1 MTAFRAAG
9 RSPELEASTKGDD
22 VAEGRNTGVAMWY
35 RDLGEGD
42 ADPLLLLHA
51 FPLNGKMFEPQMEA
65 LSGGRRVIAPDFPGF
80 GRSPRTPA
88 QPDVG
93 YYADCVRGLLD
104 RLEIPRVVLGGV
116 SMGGYVAFEC
126 MRSFPERVSGLVLA
140 NTRPD
145 ADTEEARE
153 TRKEMALRV
162 AREGIGVLVEIQME
176 RLLSHQTRAENG
188 SLVEKVRAIIL
199 ENTPDGAVAA
209 LGAMRERPDSTETLG
224 QIDVPTLV
232 VGGGEDTISSPEV
245 MGEMAS
251 RIPDARHVTLPNVG
265 HLSNL
270 EDPAGFNRAL
280 AEFLESS
287 RTPAAAG

>member
-1 MTAFRAAG
+1 M
-9 RSPELEASTKGDD
+9 PEAINKGAD
-22 VAEGRNTGVAMWY
+22 VAESRSTGLAMWY
-35 RDLGEGD
+35 RDLGAGD

-65 LSGGRRVIAPDFPGF
+65 LSASGRVIAPDFPGF

-93 YYADCVRGLLD
+93 YYAGCVRALLD

-145 ADTEEARE
+145 ADTEEARK

-162 AREGIGVLVEIQME
+162 AQEGIGVLVDLQMG
-176 RLLSHQTRAENG
+176 RLLSERTRAENRDV
-188 SLVEKVRAIIL
+188 VERVEEIIL

-209 LGAMRERPDSTETLG
+209 LGAMRERPDSTHTLG
-224 QIDVPTLV
+224 KIDVPALV
-232 VGGGEDTISSPEV
+232 IGGAEDSISSPEV
-245 MGEMAS
+245 MEEMAGKMP
-251 RIPDARHVTLPNVG
+251 RAHHLTLPGVG
-265 HLSNL
+265 HLSSL
-270 EDPAGFNRAL
+270 EDPEGFNEAL
-280 AEFLESS
+280 
-287 RTPAAAG
+287 T

>member
-1 MTAFRAAG
+1 M
-9 RSPELEASTKGDD
+9 PEASNKGDD
-22 VAEGRNTGVAMWY
+22 VAESRSTGLAMWY
-35 RDLGEGD
+35 RDLGAGD

-51 FPLNGKMFEPQMEA
+51 FPLNGKMFEPQMGA
-65 LSGGRRVIAPDFPGF
+65 LAATRRVIAPDFPGF

-93 YYADCVRGLLD
+93 YYAGCVRTLLD

-126 MRSFPERVSGLVLA
+126 VRSFPERISGLILA

-153 TRKEMALRV
+153 ARKGMALRV
-162 AREGIGVLVEIQME
+162 AQEGIGVLVDLQME
-176 RLLSHQTRAENG
+176 RLLSPQTRAENED
-188 SLVEKVRAIIL
+188 LVERVRSIIL

-209 LGAMRERPDSTETLG
+209 LGAMRERPDSTATLG
-224 QIDVPTLV
+224 GINVPTLV
-232 VGGGEDTISSPEV
+232 VGGAEDTISSPEV
-245 MGEMAS
+245 MGEMAA
-251 RIPDARHVTLPNVG
+251 RIPNAHHVTLPNVG

-270 EDPAGFNRAL
+270 EDSRGFNQAL
-280 AEFLESS
+280 TEFLEGA